1 MHIMYMYK
9 EIPTFN
15 QDSKKKSKI
24 KNFKTTAVL
33 TSEQVVPVCG
43 LKEFVCLYLTAR
55 QPGGGLREEA
65 LYEVLG
71 FIAGDDIIR
80 ERETVLEEEE
90 IRVHVYK
97 WILHVQLDLFLIYG
111 RVKLAYIHV

>member
-1 MHIMYMYK
+1 M
-9 EIPTFN
+9 
-15 QDSKKKSKI
+15 
-24 KNFKTTAVL
+24 L

-97 WILHVQLDLFLIYG
+97 WYITCIEAHTFCTRTCTCTHVHD
-111 RVKLAYIHV
+111 